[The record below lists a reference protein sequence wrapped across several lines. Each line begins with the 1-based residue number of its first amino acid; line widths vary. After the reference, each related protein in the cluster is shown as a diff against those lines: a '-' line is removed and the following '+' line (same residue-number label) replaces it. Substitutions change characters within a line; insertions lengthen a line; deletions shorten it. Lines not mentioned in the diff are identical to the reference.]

1 MSDREKYRTRGGYYL
16 MTRQPEKAIQEFSAL
31 VEQYPA
37 DAAGPTNLALSY
49 FYGRDMQKAM
59 EQGKRAVDLSPKA
72 LLQRNNLALYAI
84 YAGDYAAGAKAA
96 QDVLKENPKYPE
108 AMGALAIAQTGQG
121 DLSGATATY
130 HQLGAL
136 GPAGASMANI
146 GLADMAEL
154 QGHNAEAIDLLEK
167 GIAADLGAKESGSA
181 AAKTIALGQAYLAQG
196 DKKKSLSAA
205 DNAIKLDPQPSVLL
219 AAGEIYVNA
228 GDTARAAKLVTQL
241 SSKIEPE
248 PQLYAAL
255 LQGAISLSRGAK
267 LEAIQS
273 LEKAQKI
280 SNSWLGHFYLG
291 KAYLQ
296 NGSFT
301 EADSE
306 FELCLKR
313 RGEASAVFLDDVPTL
328 RLVPPVYYF
337 LARAQEGLKS
347 PSAADTYR
355 TFLKMQPEGSSE
367 LISDARRRLESR

>member
-1 MSDREKYRTRGGYYL
+1 
-16 MTRQPEKAIQEFSAL
+16 
-31 VEQYPA
+31 
-37 DAAGPTNLALSY
+37 
-49 FYGRDMQKAM
+49 
-59 EQGKRAVDLSPKA
+59 
-72 LLQRNNLALYAI
+72 
-84 YAGDYAAGAKAA
+84 
-96 QDVLKENPKYPE
+96 
-108 AMGALAIAQTGQG
+108 
-121 DLSGATATY
+121 
-130 HQLGAL
+130 
-136 GPAGASMANI
+136 
-146 GLADMAEL
+146 
-154 QGHNAEAIDLLEK
+154 
-167 GIAADLGAKESGSA
+167 
-181 AAKTIALGQAYLAQG
+181 
-196 DKKKSLSAA
+196 
-205 DNAIKLDPQPSVLL
+205 
-219 AAGEIYVNA
+219 
-228 GDTARAAKLVTQL
+228 
-241 SSKIEPE
+241 
-248 PQLYAAL
+248 
-255 LQGAISLSRGAK
+255 